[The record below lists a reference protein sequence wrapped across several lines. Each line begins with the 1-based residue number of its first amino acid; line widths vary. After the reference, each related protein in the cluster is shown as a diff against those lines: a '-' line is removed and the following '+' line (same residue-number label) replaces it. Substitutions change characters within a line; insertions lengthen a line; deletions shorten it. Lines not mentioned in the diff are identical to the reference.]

1 MLECVIRN
9 NNYSSMDRIL
19 LEGWLIANGVEYR
32 LGRYGNL
39 LCWLTMAQMEELQ
52 EDGWTVKIL

>member
-1 MLECVIRN
+1 MFECVIRN

-19 LEGWLIANGVEYR
+19 LEGWLIANQIEYR

-39 LCWLTMAQMEELQ
+39 LCWLTMVQMEELQ
-52 EDGWTVKIL
+52 SEGWIVYVL